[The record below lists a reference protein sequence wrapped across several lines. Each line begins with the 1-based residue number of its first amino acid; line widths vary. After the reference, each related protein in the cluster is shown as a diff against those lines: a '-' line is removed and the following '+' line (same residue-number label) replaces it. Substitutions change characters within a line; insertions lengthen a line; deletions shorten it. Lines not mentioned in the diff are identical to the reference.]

1 MKKIILFVLI
11 LFLGI
16 SVNAEGEATIKNIK
30 VNGREC
36 YCTSYE
42 CVIEV
47 DTKTAKITY
56 DLADTTA
63 TVDRASGFSV
73 DLTGQLTVVKIV
85 VTNNQGDDKIENTYN
100 ISITLHEKSSDVT
113 LKSLKVND
121 DAITLL
127 KDVFVYNYM
136 AKYSD
141 EEIVVDAI
149 LNDTNAKLTK
159 EDKYSFPLD
168 RSSQSIDFTVTAEN
182 GTNKNYRIVLMRGDK
197 PNTFL
202 KSLKVDHGN
211 ISFDKNTLEYSF
223 NVDYSVNELIVE
235 AIAESDDA
243 TVKIEKDSLVVG
255 ENTIKVIVTND
266 KATSEYVLLVTRE
279 ENKDK
284 SLANLKS
291 IKIREYPKFDFEENV
306 LDYTIKFREIP
317 EKLNIEAKS
326 LSSDGKVE
334 IVGNEDLVDG
344 SKIIIKNTLIE
355 AVISR
360 EYTITIKLDDV
371 KENSKLS
378 IIISLIILIITMIV
392 LFVLEIKERRNR
404 RLSEITKIL
413 NLRRKKEKQKKDKES
428 KKIEDDIDII

>member
-1 MKKIILFVLI
+1 MKKIILFILI

-16 SVNAEGEATIKNIK
+16 SVNAESEATIKNIK
-30 VNGREC
+30 VNGKDC
-36 YCTSYE
+36 YCTSYD

-47 DTKTAKITY
+47 DTRTAKITY
-56 DLADTTA
+56 DLADPDA
-63 TVDRASGFSV
+63 SVDRLSGFTV

-85 VTNNQGDDKIENTYN
+85 VTNDKSDDKIENTYN
-100 ISITLHEKSSDVT
+100 ISITLHEKSSDIT

-121 DAITLL
+121 DDITLL
-127 KDVFVYNYM
+127 KDVYVYNYM

-141 EEIVVDAI
+141 DEIVINAI
-149 LNDTNAKLTK
+149 LNDTNAKVTM

-182 GTNKNYRIVLMRGDK
+182 GTNKNYRIVLMRGNK
-197 PNTFL
+197 PDTFL

-211 ISFDKNTLEYSF
+211 INFDKNILEYNF
-223 NVDYSVNELIVE
+223 NVDYSVNELIIE
-235 AIAESDDA
+235 AIANSEDA

-255 ENTIKVIVTND
+255 ENTIKIIVTND
-266 KATSEYVLLVTRE
+266 KAVSEYILYVTRE

-291 IKIREYPKFDFEENV
+291 IKIKEYPNFDFEENV
-306 LDYTIKFREIP
+306 LDYTIKFKDIP
-317 EKLNIEAKS
+317 SKLTITAES

-334 IVGNEDLVDG
+334 IIGNEDLDDD

-355 AVISR
+355 AEIER
-360 EYTITIKLDDV
+360 EYTITLVLDEE
-371 KENSKLS
+371 KEHSKLS
-378 IIISLIILIITMIV
+378 IIIGIVILVITMIV
-392 LFVLEIKERRNR
+392 LFVLEIRERKNK

-413 NLRRKKEKQKKDKES
+413 NLRRKKEKQKNKVNKE
-428 KKIEDDIDII
+428 KEDEIEII